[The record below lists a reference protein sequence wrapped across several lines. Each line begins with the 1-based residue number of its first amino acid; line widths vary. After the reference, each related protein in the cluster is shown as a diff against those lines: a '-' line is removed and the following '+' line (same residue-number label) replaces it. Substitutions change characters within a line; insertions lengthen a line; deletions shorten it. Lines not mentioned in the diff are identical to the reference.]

1 MSGWISVKD
10 ELPNESEVVRT
21 KSGDGRI
28 FRTQLFNRQNGFE
41 FKIVGYVWDHS
52 NVIEWTREDGTVSG
66 YEN

>member
-28 FRTQLFNRQNGFE
+28 FRTQLFNRQSGFD

-52 NVIEWTREDGTVSG
+52 NVVEWTREDGAVDG